1 MEDEKLQSHS
11 EESSVPEVVEEEE
24 TLPATVDASAE
35 LLNKLMET
43 TDPAEIDQMDPLFQS
58 FFKKRD
64 IIQKHAEYDLKD
76 KLLEK
81 MMERLEKTPNNF
93 DNSDLAVWMKTIQQT
108 IDSTAKKI
116 DTQPPAPAITYQQ
129 NNQVHVSI
137 ADTLSRDSRTR
148 ITDAIQQILQNVQNE
163 SESGVCLDE
172 PPEESEVITKQII
185 SEETDNGNNEEN

>member
-1 MEDEKLQSHS
+1 
-11 EESSVPEVVEEEE
+11 
-24 TLPATVDASAE
+24 
-35 LLNKLMET
+35 
-43 TDPAEIDQMDPLFQS
+43 MDPLFQS

-108 IDSTAKKI
+108 IDSTAKKAE
-116 DTQPPAPAITYQQ
+116 TQPPAPAITYQQ

-137 ADTLSRDSRTR
+137 ADTLSRESRTR

-163 SESGVCLDE
+163 SESSVCLDE
-172 PPEESEVITKQII
+172 SPEESEGTPKQII
-185 SEETDNGNNEEN
+185 SEETDNGNNEKN

>member
-1 MEDEKLQSHS
+1 MEDEKLQPQP
-11 EESSVPEVVEEEE
+11 EEASVPETVEEEN
-24 TLPATVDASAE
+24 LPATVDTSAG

-108 IDSTAKKI
+108 IDSTAKKAEA
-116 DTQPPAPAITYQQ
+116 QPPAITYQQ
-129 NNQVHVSI
+129 NNQVHVNI

-148 ITDAIQQILQNVQNE
+148 ITDAIQQILQSVQNE

-172 PPEESEVITKQII
+172 PLDESEATTEQII